1 MVCLQAMV
9 TDWLLLFAT
18 KKKSVKRE
26 NRRRD
31 YAFGIQTYL
40 SETLHV
46 VLSLLPLG
54 YLILQSVKTGKIS
67 VWV

>member
-1 MVCLQAMV
+1 MPKNDGYRLAAVLSAAKESLK
-9 TDWLLLFAT
+9 W
-18 KKKSVKRE
+18 E
-26 NRRRD
+26 NIRRD
-31 YAFGIQTYL
+31 YAFGIQMYL

-54 YLILQSVKTGKIS
+54 YLILQSAKTGKIS

>member
-1 MVCLQAMV
+1 MPKNDGYRLVAVLSAAKESLK
-9 TDWLLLFAT
+9 W
-18 KKKSVKRE
+18 
-26 NRRRD
+26 D
-31 YAFGIQTYL
+31 YAFGIQMYL

-54 YLILQSVKTGKIS
+54 YLILQSAKTGKIS